1 MSNQLI
7 INESNY
13 EEIMFDLLEKVYS
26 PAEEKLLLEQILSNP
41 FFRFEWEQWQKSKLN
56 NPIIPEI
63 ASETYWEN
71 IKNITKSTASKK
83 RVFWINKPAV
93 KIAAAVLPFILF
105 AFWFF
110 TRNDAASAGAN
121 TFAAK
126 EIKGQGP
133 TNTGKSESEI
143 NPILESSNTAINA
156 SEMPQT
162 KAVNSQASSTDL
174 IKKDS
179 LHLSKKIEILPAPET
194 VVKTQPEINTN
205 NNTKKTKRFNIAV
218 TNVQSTAAVAS
229 ANPKKPSKMKDLFT
243 NPQIKKYRSES
254 GEVWLE
260 ISGDGGSV
268 FAKTTEITEK

>member
-83 RVFWINKPAV
+83 RVFWINIPAV

-110 TRNDAASAGAN
+110 TRNDATSAGAN
-121 TFAAK
+121 ALAAK

-133 TNTGKSESEI
+133 TNTGKSESEV
-143 NPILESSNTAINA
+143 NHILESSNAAISA

-179 LHLSKKIEILPAPET
+179 LQLSKKIEILPAPET
-194 VVKTQPEINTN
+194 VVKTQPEINKN
-205 NNTKKTKRFNIAV
+205 NNTKKPKRFNIEV